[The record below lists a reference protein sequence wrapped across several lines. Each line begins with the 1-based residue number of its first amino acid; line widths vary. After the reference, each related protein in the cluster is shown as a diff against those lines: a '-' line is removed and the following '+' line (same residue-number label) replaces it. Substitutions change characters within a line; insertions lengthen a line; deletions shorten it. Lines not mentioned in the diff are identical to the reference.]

1 MEYLFRHTWGYQNP
15 DGIWITAE
23 EIANGRRY
31 ENGNRYDKGTGF
43 DVSAIHRALN
53 EAVDLGLV
61 VWQDKFE
68 AGVSFRKYNLLL
80 KGISANSKGE
90 YLDKS
95 TDDIQKVNGTKREGC
110 GNTFVDAIKEADGA
124 KDDTNGAMYEV
135 DGVKRAR
142 TSRAYTLKNTSKKHS
157 FKTPTTTCARKI
169 KKEKVSVDVDEELKK
184 KKLELSDEI
193 KSRLQEIGWADS
205 LVEIEKAYHK
215 NPHLVS
221 TWLDHTK
228 NVPAKEI
235 RKSRA
240 ALFRHG
246 IRTGNFPPKPLAPKK
261 YHDFAE
267 DEDDFELDDS
277 GDQPAQNLPIH
288 VDPKLWQTWETVLSQ
303 LEGKMPRSSFN
314 TWLRDTYP
322 LSLKEDVLQVQ
333 ALNAEARDWL
343 DSRVKSTVE
352 NILIGVLNSR
362 VVVQFIAEQ
371 E

>member
-1 MEYLFRHTWGYQNP
+1 
-15 DGIWITAE
+15 
-23 EIANGRRY
+23 
-31 ENGNRYDKGTGF
+31 
-43 DVSAIHRALN
+43 
-53 EAVDLGLV
+53 
-61 VWQDKFE
+61 
-68 AGVSFRKYNLLL
+68 
-80 KGISANSKGE
+80 
-90 YLDKS
+90 
-95 TDDIQKVNGTKREGC
+95 
-110 GNTFVDAIKEADGA
+110 
-124 KDDTNGAMYEV
+124 
-135 DGVKRAR
+135 
-142 TSRAYTLKNTSKKHS
+142 
-157 FKTPTTTCARKI
+157 CARKI

-215 NPHLVS
+215 NPRLVS

-228 NVPAKEI
+228 NIPQKEI

-267 DEDDFELDDS
+267 DEDSFELDDLK
-277 GDQPAQNLPIH
+277 DQIAQNLPIH
-288 VDPKLWQTWETVLSQ
+288 VDPKLGKTWETVLSQ

-314 TWLRDTYP
+314 TWLRETYP
-322 LSLKEDVLQVQ
+322 LSLKEDILQVQ

-352 NILIGVLNSR
+352 NILVGVLNSR
-362 VVVQFIAEQ
+362 VGVQFIAEQ